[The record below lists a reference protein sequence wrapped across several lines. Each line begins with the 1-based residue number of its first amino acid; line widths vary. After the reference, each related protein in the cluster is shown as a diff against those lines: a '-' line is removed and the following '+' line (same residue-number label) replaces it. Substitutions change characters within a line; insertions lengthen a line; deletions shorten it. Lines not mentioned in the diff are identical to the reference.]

1 MEHFLIIISILD
13 FNILR
18 SFNWS
23 LCYGINCS
31 GCFFLLSLSWHLMRE
46 NRPPFVIFFFV
57 WFYRRLFENEMME
70 ISCRWIEAASFRDA
84 LRLSGSLG
92 RLLFCFAIVWGFF
105 AIFFFFL
112 VCFGTAFVHFGSR
125 WRFVAV
131 MEDSAGRVGPKLWEM
146 FPSLRMFQSHRN
158 DWRLFGRVSLEDAP
172 QTEDDQKA
180 FWSKTTIPLFAQW
193 ERYTNVNETTRIRY
207 QWRALLSL
215 RDYLMGLL
223 R

>member
-70 ISCRWIEAASFRDA
+70 ISCGWIEAASFRDA

-105 AIFFFFL
+105 AIFFFFFGLLWDGFCSFWFTLKICRSHGRLCWSSRTEIMRNVSIFADVPISPEWLKTLRSGLFGGCTTNRRRSKSLL
-112 VCFGTAFVHFGSR
+112 VQ
-125 WRFVAV
+125 
-131 MEDSAGRVGPKLWEM
+131 DND
-146 FPSLRMFQSHRN
+146 PSLCSM
-158 DWRLFGRVSLEDAP
+158 
-172 QTEDDQKA
+172 
-180 FWSKTTIPLFAQW
+180 
-193 ERYTNVNETTRIRY
+193 
-207 QWRALLSL
+207 RALHE
-215 RDYLMGLL
+215 R
-223 R
+223 